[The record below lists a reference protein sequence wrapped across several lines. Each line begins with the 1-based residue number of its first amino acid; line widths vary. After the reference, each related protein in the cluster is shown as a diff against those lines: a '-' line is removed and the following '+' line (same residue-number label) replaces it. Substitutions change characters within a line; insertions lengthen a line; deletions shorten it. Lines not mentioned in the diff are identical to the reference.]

1 MSAVDEKTGT
11 FASRPVTS
19 SDLLQW
25 AVINNAT
32 KKEDAPYQANPV
44 KHEPIDP
51 KWVDV
56 ILGKSDSVRMK
67 ECVDILQDNTKDLDE
82 KLTAFDELEMLVE
95 SLDNANDM
103 RNLGLWKP
111 ILTILKEDQE
121 TEMRVFAAWVLGTC
135 VQNNPPAQKDFVAA
149 DGLPILLHAL
159 SKDKDSEVVAK
170 CMTCLSGLVR
180 QNPSVY
186 EQLAIVAADGS
197 KMGLKPVLN
206 ILTKSAT
213 ATLLK
218 AQKRAVFF
226 LDGLIGGTSGEEE
239 VVVGKAVED
248 ALAQDWAAAIGDLL
262 DSNSSLDKDLFEKC
276 MSLLVHLAD
285 KKAISA
291 VTLNTL
297 KKTMPALTKQFGE
310 GEEELDAE
318 LAAAFKRVFV

>member
-67 ECVDILQDNTKDLDE
+67 GDDHPCLLAKSPNLTLVLPTSECVEILQDKTKDLDE
-82 KLTAFDELEMLVE
+82 KLAAFDELEMLVE

-111 ILTILKEDQE
+111 ILTILKEDPE
-121 TEMRVFAAWVLGTC
+121 AEMRAFAAWVLGTC
-135 VQNNPPAQKDFVAA
+135 VQNNPPAQRDFVAA
-149 DGLPILLHAL
+149 DGLPILLNAL

-186 EQLAIVAADGS
+186 DQLAIVAGDGS

-226 LDGLIGGTSGEEE
+226 LDGLIGGTSGEED
-239 VVVGKAVED
+239 VVVAKAVED
-248 ALAQDWAAAIGDLL
+248 AQAQEWATTIGDLL
-262 DSNSSLDKDLFEKC
+262 DSNSSVDKDLFEKVMTAKVFYSC
-276 MSLLVHLAD
+276 LL
-285 KKAISA
+285 S
-291 VTLNTL
+291 
-297 KKTMPALTKQFGE
+297 
-310 GEEELDAE
+310 
-318 LAAAFKRVFV
+318 